1 MPHPAIPQNLILSR
15 VFKKLI
21 VVLPQG
27 MNNFVKSFGFFLEK
41 MGDFFDKFGRVW
53 NSLDCGL
60 PDSCLLSDA
69 LGSGKF

>member
-1 MPHPAIPQNLILSR
+1 MYKPL
-15 VFKKLI
+15 K
-21 VVLPQG
+21 
-27 MNNFVKSFGFFLEK
+27 MNNFVKSFRFFFEKK

>member
-1 MPHPAIPQNLILSR
+1 MVYSLLYKPL
-15 VFKKLI
+15 K
-21 VVLPQG
+21 
-27 MNNFVKSFGFFLEK
+27 MNDFVKSFRVFFEK
-41 MGDFFDKFGRVW
+41 KVGDFFDKFGRVW